1 MEKSGKG
8 MNENMCALTKIMKYE
23 LRYLDGFPDFSA
35 MQKAVWQLQRETRE
49 ILNRTI
55 QEAYHWDYYSK
66 AKFRE
71 TGEHP
76 DLKKETGYKWLDGY
90 IYHVLSPDYPN
101 FSGRGVN
108 ATIQKAW
115 KKYKSS
121 KADVWKGTMSIPSY
135 KSDQPVVMHASQI
148 RLSGDNRAASVAL
161 SLFSREFNKENDLPG
176 RVTFHVKLND
186 NTQRSI
192 YQKLINK
199 EYKLSESQL
208 VYDKR
213 KWFLYLAYSF
223 EPEQHALDPDKIL
236 GVDMGINYAIYAS
249 SFGEYGS
256 FRIAGNEAIETIQ
269 TIERTTKMWPDADE
283 TSSVEAY
290 AAKLENRRRSLQQQA
305 RYCGEGRIGHGT
317 KTRVDAVYQA
327 ENRIANFRSTIN
339 HRYSKALIEYAV
351 KNGYGTIQMENL
363 TGIKENLQFPRR
375 LQHWTYYDLQAKIEA
390 KAKEHGIAVVKV
402 DPAYTSQRCSK
413 CGHIDADNRPKQ
425 EVFCCTECGYACNA
439 DFNASQNLSIKDIDK
454 IIKEKT
460 KCEP

>member
-1 MEKSGKG
+1 
-8 MNENMCALTKIMKYE
+8 MCALTKIMKYE

-35 MQKAVWQLQRETRE
+35 MQNAVRPLQQQTRE

-55 QEAYHWDYYSK
+55 QEAYHWDYMMALKDSEHGKMFKDYLQ
-66 AKFRE
+66 AKGKEKRANYFYDLI
-71 TGEHP
+71 GKDYP
-76 DLKKETGYKWLDGY
+76 DLA
-90 IYHVLSPDYPN
+90 SA
-101 FSGRGVN
+101 SRN
-108 ATIQKAW
+108 ATMRKAL
-115 KKYKSS
+115 KKYDSS
-121 KADVWKGTMSIPSY
+121 RLKILKGEMSLPSY
-135 KSDQPVVMHASQI
+135 KSDQPIVLHAEQI
-148 RLSGDNRAASVAL
+148 DLCGEGREATVTLT
-161 SLFSREFNKENDLPG
+161 LFSNKFKKEHGISGN
-176 RVTFHVKLND
+176 VKFSIMQHD
-186 NTQRSI
+186 NTQRTI
-192 YQKLINK
+192 FQKLIDK
-199 EYKLSESQL
+199 KYKLSESQL

-236 GVDMGINYAIYAS
+236 GVDMGEKFALYAS

-290 AAKLENRRRSLQQQA
+290 AAKLDNRRRSLQQQA

-317 KTRVDAVYQA
+317 KTRGGAVYR
-327 ENRIANFRSTIN
+327 EEDRIANFRSTIN

-375 LQHWTYYDLQAKIEA
+375 LQHWTYYDLQSKIEA

-402 DPAYTSQRCSK
+402 NPKHTSQRCSR
-413 CGHIDADNRPKQ
+413 CGHIAAENRPKQ
-425 EVFCCTECGYACNA
+425 EVFQCVKCGYACNA
-439 DFNASQNLSIKDIDK
+439 DFNASQNLSIKDI
-454 IIKEKT
+454 EKLIQET
-460 KCEP
+460 IGANPK

>member
-1 MEKSGKG
+1 

-23 LRYLDGFPDFSA
+23 LHYLEGFPDFSA

-76 DLKKETGYKWLDGY
+76 DLKKETGYKRLDGY
-90 IYHVLSPDYPN
+90 IYHVLSPDYPS

-115 KKYKSS
+115 KKFNSS

-135 KSDQPVVMHASQI
+135 KSDQPVVLHASQI

-161 SLFSREFNKENDLPG
+161 SLFSREFNKANDLPG

-208 VYDKR
+208 VYDKK

-223 EPEQHALDPDKIL
+223 NPAEHVLDPEKIL
-236 GVDMGINYAIYAS
+236 GVDMGEKFALYAS
-249 SFGEYGS
+249 SFGEYGH
-256 FRIAGNEAIETIQ
+256 FKIEGSEVTEYAKAL
-269 TIERTTKMWPDADE
+269 ER
-283 TSSVEAY
+283 
-290 AAKLENRRRSLQQQA
+290 RRRSLQQQA

-317 KTRVDAVYQA
+317 KTRVGAVYR
-327 ENRIANFRSTIN
+327 EEDRIANFRSTIN

-351 KNGYGTIQMENL
+351 KNGYGTIQMESL

-375 LQHWTYYDLQAKIEA
+375 LQHWTYYDLQSKIEA

-402 DPAYTSQRCSK
+402 NPKHTSQRCSR
-413 CGHIDADNRPKQ
+413 CGHIAAENRPKQ
-425 EVFCCTECGYACNA
+425 EVFQCVKCGYACNA
-439 DFNASQNLSIKDIDK
+439 DFNASQNISIKDI
-454 IIKEKT
+454 EKLIQET
-460 KCEP
+460 IGANPK